1 MFRCIYKKT
10 QTTKSLAFVII
21 PLDGLNI
28 VTEVFHASEEMI
40 IPLPSYQAITAHIAI
55 KQKHSPICNP
65 IILLFNSLLSYF

>member
-28 VTEVFHASEEMI
+28 VTEVFHASKEMI
-40 IPLPSYQAITAHIAI
+40 IPLPSYQEKKRHT
-55 KQKHSPICNP
+55 
-65 IILLFNSLLSYF
+65 